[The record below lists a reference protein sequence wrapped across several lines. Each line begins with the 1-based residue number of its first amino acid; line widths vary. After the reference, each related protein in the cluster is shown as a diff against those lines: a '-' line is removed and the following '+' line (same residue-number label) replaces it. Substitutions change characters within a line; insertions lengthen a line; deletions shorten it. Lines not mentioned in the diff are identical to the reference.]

1 MDNLEKFCC
10 QNKFCP
16 DYGQYGLD
24 NLTVCGKFGKK
35 DNIRLLYCRT
45 CKTRFSE
52 RKGSVIFGLRLSD
65 EKLADVL
72 NHLAE
77 GCGVRQTAR
86 LVGVHRDT
94 VSRIKKVA
102 GVQAQELY
110 LELVN
115 GKLILEES
123 SARRN
128 IKTVTGRERDS
139 CWVTTE

>member
-1 MDNLEKFCC
+1 MENLERFCC
-10 QNKFCP
+10 QNKKCP
-16 DYGQYGLD
+16 DFGLYGLH

-35 DNIRLLYCRT
+35 EHIRLLYCRT

-72 NHLAE
+72 NHLVE
-77 GCGVRQTAR
+77 GCGIRQTAR

-94 VSRIKKVA
+94 VSRIKKAA
-102 GVQAQELY
+102 GAQAQELY

-115 GKLILEES
+115 ET
-123 SARRN
+123 R
-128 IKTVTGRERDS
+128 
-139 CWVTTE
+139 